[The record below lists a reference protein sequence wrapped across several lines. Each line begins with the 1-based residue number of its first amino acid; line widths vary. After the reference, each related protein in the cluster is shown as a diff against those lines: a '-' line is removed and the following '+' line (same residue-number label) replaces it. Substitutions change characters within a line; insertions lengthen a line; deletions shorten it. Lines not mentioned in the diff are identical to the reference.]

1 MPQQFTS
8 NQGGVIRGEIR
19 VPSDKSISHRAAMLG
34 SIAAGTT
41 HIEHFLA
48 AGDTLATL
56 NILRALGVSISG
68 PDNGKVTIHGIGT
81 QGSPAHQTILK
92 TPSHPLDCGN
102 SGTSIRLLMGL
113 LAWQGIQITLTG
125 DSSLLKR
132 PMLRVATPLQQMGAH
147 IELLPGGFAPVTLFP
162 SADLKGMTYELPIAS
177 AQVKSALLLAGIGAK
192 GKTTLIEPIPT
203 RDHTERM
210 LKSFGYP
217 LEKQGSKIIIEGNH
231 PLIATTIQVPAD
243 ISSAAFFMVGASIAP
258 HSDIL
263 LKEVGINPTRTGV
276 IDILKRMGADITLLN
291 QRQFGDEPV
300 ANIRVRYA
308 PLHGITIPPE
318 WVSLAID
325 EFPTIFIAAANAK
338 GKTILTGAEEL
349 RVKESDRLQSMA
361 LGLNT
366 IGVNAETTADGIV
379 IEGGEYNGGVIES
392 HGDHRI
398 AMAFAVSALR
408 AKNPILIHEWDN
420 VATSF
425 PNFIDLIQQC
435 GMKGTLQKTR

>member
-1 MPQQFTS
+1 LTFMPQQFTT
-8 NQGGVIRGEIR
+8 NPGGVIRGEIR

-34 SIAAGTT
+34 AIAQGTT
-41 HIEHFLA
+41 YVENFLA

-56 NILRALGVSISG
+56 NILRMLGVSITG
-68 PDNGKVTIHGIGT
+68 PDNGKVIIHGIGT
-81 QGSPAHQTILK
+81 QGTTAHQTVLK
-92 TPSHPLDCGN
+92 TPSIPLDCGN

-113 LAWQGIQITLTG
+113 LAWQGIKIILTG

-147 IELLPGGFAPVTLFP
+147 IELAPGGFAPVTLFP
-162 SADLKGMTYELPIAS
+162 SPNLKGMEYELPIAS
-177 AQVKSALLLAGIGAK
+177 AQIKSAILLASIGAK
-192 GKTTLIEPIPT
+192 GKTTLIEPTPT

-210 LKSFGYP
+210 LNSFGYP

-231 PLIATTIQVPAD
+231 ALSATTIQVPAD

-263 LKEVGINPTRTGV
+263 LTEVGINPTRTGV

-300 ANIRVRYA
+300 ADIRVRYA

-318 WVSLAID
+318 CVSLAID
-325 EFPTIFIAAANAK
+325 EFPIIFIAAANAK

-361 LGLNT
+361 LGLKT
-366 IGVNAETTADGIV
+366 LGVNAETTADGII

-398 AMAFAVSALR
+398 AMAFAIAALR
-408 AKNPILIHEWDN
+408 AQSPIHIHEWDN

-425 PNFIDLIQQC
+425 PNFIELIQQC
-435 GMKGTLQKTR
+435 GMKGAI